1 MLRTL
6 FLLLFSFYLSLWP
19 VRSHSDPVIDSLFNQ
34 LENAH
39 DTVKIDL
46 FNQLSQ
52 IYWQRSFDT
61 SLLLADYAVTLA
73 REVNDPV
80 RLGTSLNMKGNA
92 FYLLSNFTKGLEFYQ
107 EALHIREELGDSNE
121 IAKTYNNI
129 GAIHLH
135 LQNYNQARDYFERA
149 LLIYKGIGDDEVIFS
164 LTNNIGAVHN
174 QLEEYEKAYEYFLE
188 AYEIVEYM
196 NDEPRIL
203 IALNNLG
210 EVAGSL
216 ENYDQALEYFL
227 EAERRCEAAGD
238 IRMKAIVS
246 LNIGSIYMLTGHPDK
261 GLPYLNEALKNAN
274 IVNSIQIKR
283 DVYNNLFEFY
293 QGKKDYNRAL
303 EYHMLYSDARD
314 SVSSQESRL
323 RVAEL
328 ELQYNAKSFQSEIE
342 ILRRDNE
349 IKRLRITWISISLGS
364 LVLVFILL
372 SVVLYINAN
381 RNRIKKEITNLLQE
395 KNREL
400 EAANKKLVESE
411 HNLKDLNATKDKF
424 FSIIGHDLRNP
435 LNALIG
441 FSELI
446 AANSREFSKEDI
458 HRYSVIINES
468 AKNIHQLI
476 ENLLNWSRAQ
486 TGNID
491 FSPAH
496 IPLSDFV
503 SEIHKVLK
511 INADNKNIRID
522 IDIPETI
529 KVFADKNLLSTILR
543 NLISNAVKFT
553 TEGGKVFITA
563 EEDNGKILVS
573 VTDTGIGMN
582 QEQVDLLFTL
592 GTSKSTPGTTKEQGT
607 GLGLILC
614 KEFIEMHDG
623 EIWAESEQGKGS
635 TFKFTIPDIK
645 TDK

>member
-261 GLPYLNEALKNAN
+261 CLPYLNEALKNAN

-314 SVSSQESRL
+314 SIFSQESRL

>member
-303 EYHMLYSDARD
+303 EYHMLFSDARD
-314 SVSSQESRL
+314 SVFSQESRL

>member
-261 GLPYLNEALKNAN
+261 CLPYLNEALKNAN

-303 EYHMLYSDARD
+303 EYHMLFSDARD
-314 SVSSQESRL
+314 SVFSQESRL

-582 QEQVDLLFTL
+582 QEQVDSLFTL

>member
-261 GLPYLNEALKNAN
+261 CLPYLNEALKNAN

>member
-364 LVLVFILL
+364 LVLVLILL

-582 QEQVDLLFTL
+582 QEQVDSLFTL

>member
-1 MLRTL
+1 M
-6 FLLLFSFYLSLWP
+6 
-19 VRSHSDPVIDSLFNQ
+19 RSHSDPVIDSLFNQ

-174 QLEEYEKAYEYFLE
+174 ELAEYEKAYEYFLE

-303 EYHMLYSDARD
+303 EYHMLFSDARD
-314 SVSSQESRL
+314 SVFSQESRL

-364 LVLVFILL
+364 LVLVLILL

-582 QEQVDLLFTL
+582 QEQVDSLFTL

>member
-303 EYHMLYSDARD
+303 EYHMLFSDARD
-314 SVSSQESRL
+314 SVFSQESRL

-582 QEQVDLLFTL
+582 QEQVDSLFTL

>member
-314 SVSSQESRL
+314 SIFSQESRL